1 MLHSICPPK
10 RQQLRCSLR
19 RWISGTTTATAVF
32 LLMHTT
38 NDWWQ
43 GGEAFQLRP
52 TTMVQPQPFRLYELQ
67 YNYDDDEDDNEDVL
81 HSPFGSTHD
90 NCIPNVGPTF
100 VPTKSK
106 LRRLRRSSAC
116 SISTTTTT
124 ALRMTRSPS
133 ENPISSGDW
142 RIPVATSKLL
152 QSSSSS
158 SSLIEQ
164 TLQQMQEES
173 LRPEFQPLSKEERL
187 AQRRSVNNI
196 QQIPNFAQYVVQQ
209 QQPTVHPIQEE
220 ESATAAAAAV
230 TTTTTTTTT
239 AATIGGTQREDV
251 ATSLLSVPTIL
262 RRHPH
267 PSVLQINIGL
277 YCNQA
282 CHHCHGR

>member
-1 MLHSICPPK
+1 MLHSIPPK
-10 RQQLRCSLR
+10 QQLRCSLR
-19 RWISGTTTATAVF
+19 RWISGAFTATAVF
-32 LLMHTT
+32 LLMNTT

-43 GGEAFQLRP
+43 GCEAFQLRP
-52 TTMVQPQPFRLYELQ
+52 TTMVYQPFQLYVLL
-67 YNYDDDEDDNEDVL
+67 YSYDDDDDKDVL

-90 NCIPNVGPTF
+90 NCIPNAGLTF

-106 LRRLRRSSAC
+106 LQRLRRSSAC
-116 SISTTTTT
+116 SISITTTT

-142 RIPVATSKLL
+142 RIPVATSKLP
-152 QSSSSS
+152 QSSSTTSSSSS

-209 QQPTVHPIQEE
+209 QQQPMVHPIQEE
-220 ESATAAAAAV
+220 ESAT
-230 TTTTTTTTT
+230 TTTTTTTV
-239 AATIGGTQREDV
+239 GGTRREDV